1 MACLPSPC
9 IGQATSY
16 PWGSTLAIRPPWMAE
31 VPELQE
37 HFPALASDGP
47 TQGLGKH
54 DEAYRA

>member
-1 MACLPSPC
+1 
-9 IGQATSY
+9 
-16 PWGSTLAIRPPWMAE
+16 MAE